1 MDYRK
6 TTDVSSPRKSSDLE
20 SLLTLRR
27 AIDLT
32 MLAVHNS
39 QERSL
44 SQLIEL
50 VKEADPRLHYV
61 RFQQPQGSN
70 RAFIEILF
78 DE

>member
-1 MDYRK
+1 MDRRE
-6 TTDVSSPRKSSDLE
+6 TTNVNYPLRSSGLGRV
-20 SLLTLRR
+20 LTLHRT
-27 AIDLT
+27 IGLT

-44 SQLIEL
+44 GQFIEL

-61 RFQQPQGSN
+61 KFQQPPGSN
-70 RAFIEILF
+70 RAFVEILF